1 MVAVIGDVHGC
12 YNTLKKLHA
21 LILKKY
27 PDIPICCVGDLVDRG
42 KYSFEVV
49 EFVRKNK
56 ITFTPGNHDYMF
68 YYFITHPSSLLGRS
82 WVFKGSETT
91 LDSYS
96 NRFTEMNKHLNYL
109 IKAPLILDFSDCFIC
124 HAGISN
130 HYARKLGKN
139 PLSDKKKLL
148 DIIEKDLNNEHGI
161 LWTRDKLLNLNK
173 LQVVGHT
180 RLQEIT
186 YDEKSDTVY
195 IDTAACSGNKL
206 SAVIIN
212 ESNIVD
218 RLSVP
223 TEKIDII

>member
-12 YNTLKKLHA
+12 YNTLKKLYA

-27 PDIPICCVGDLVDRG
+27 PHIPVCCVGDLVDRG
-42 KYSFEVV
+42 KYSYEVV

-56 ITFTPGNHDYMF
+56 ITFTAGNHDYMF
-68 YYFITHPSSLLGRS
+68 YYFIKHPSSLLGRS
-82 WVFKGSETT
+82 WVFNGSETT

-96 NRFTEMNKHLNYL
+96 NRFTEMNKHLKYL
-109 IKAPLILDFSDCFIC
+109 IKAPLILDFSDCFIS
-124 HAGISN
+124 HAGISS
-130 HYARKLGKN
+130 HYSRKLGKD
-139 PLSDKKKLL
+139 PLSDKPKLMNL
-148 DIIEKDLNNEHGI
+148 IEKDLNSEHGI
-161 LWTRDKLLNLNK
+161 LWTRDKLLNLHK

-180 RLQEIT
+180 RFQEIT
-186 YDEKSDTVY
+186 YDEKSDAVY
-195 IDTAACSGNKL
+195 IDTAACSGNML
-206 SAVIIN
+206 SAVIVN